1 MIARIPFRNR
11 SVLGICLIAG
21 WAVFWCACLAGCSN
35 SDADVS
41 GVQADEASP
50 VQTVIN
56 GTFRYSER
64 GVILHE
70 LHASEMHREERGN
83 AESSEDVVE
92 VRNGF
97 ELFMGGDAS
106 NHEARMSAEWATLD
120 EKNLRL
126 VAKHGV
132 TLKNE
137 QGDIL
142 ETEYLVWSE
151 DSNRV
156 WTNRP
161 VTIRTTDGVI
171 YGEGLESDARFETYR
186 ILKPRGEMVLEGAE
200 F

>member
-1 MIARIPFRNR
+1 MHCQLTRDR
-11 SVLGICLIAG
+11 SVAHVLWTAG
-21 WAVFWCACLAGCSN
+21 WAVFLWSGCAN

-41 GVQADEASP
+41 SVQADEAQP
-50 VQTVIN
+50 GQTVIN

-70 LHASEMHREERGN
+70 LHAAEMRREERGN
-83 AESSEDVVE
+83 AEVSEDVVE

-97 ELFMGGDAS
+97 QLFIGGDATE
-106 NHEARMSAEWATLD
+106 HEAHMQAEWATLD

-126 VAKHGV
+126 VAKHAV
-132 TLKNE
+132 TLKNVE
-137 QGDIL
+137 GDVL

-161 VTIRTTDGVI
+161 VTIRTADGVI

-186 ILKPRGEMVLEGAE
+186 IIKPRGEMVLEGAE
-200 F
+200 LR

>member
-1 MIARIPFRNR
+1 MIARTAFQNR
-11 SVLGICLIAG
+11 SVLKVLWLTG
-21 WAVFWCACLAGCSN
+21 WAVFWCPSCSN
-35 SDADVS
+35 SEAELS
-41 GVQADEASP
+41 GVQADEPSP

-70 LHASEMHREERGN
+70 LRASEMRREERGN

-92 VRNGF
+92 VRKGF

-106 NHEARMSAEWATLD
+106 LHEAQMSAEWASLD

-126 VAKHGV
+126 VAKHAV
-132 TLKNE
+132 TLKNA

-161 VTIRTTDGVI
+161 VTIRTADGII
-171 YGEGLESDARFETYR
+171 YGDGLESDARFETYR
-186 ILKPRGEMVLEGAE
+186 ILKPRGEMVVEVAE